1 VNCHKPEIN
10 HISGDTFRR
19 TWIISDANDAPVN
32 LTGASV
38 LFRLVNI
45 KTGAVAFEAT
55 LANATL
61 VLTPLAGRVDFAGDI
76 VTVPGVYQ
84 FGFKVTLAGVTTTY
98 EQGMITVLKGV

>member
-1 VNCHKPEIN
+1 VSCSKPEIK

-19 TWIISDANDAPVN
+19 TWMITDDTDAPVN

-45 KTGAVAFEAT
+45 KTGAVVFEAT
-55 LANATL
+55 LANAEL
-61 VLTPLAGRVDFAGDI
+61 VLTPLAGRVDFSGAI

-98 EQGMITVLKGV
+98 EQGQLTVLKGV